1 LKPYQGYKDYY
12 TYVQSTFQKARDNA
26 LNLLKTTTNIK
37 FKPSQCES
45 GYFVALDVSGNEG
58 LIPDRYKK
66 PGNYE
71 SDPNTLVFQRQF
83 SNGRVPLDFQFCR
96 YLAVEKGLVF
106 MPLSSFCLEESP
118 HKVENMVRLA
128 ICKPAEAYLD
138 ENLIKRIKN
147 L

>member
-1 LKPYQGYKDYY
+1 MRA
-12 TYVQSTFQKARDNA
+12 TFQKARDNA
-26 LNLLKTTTNIK
+26 LSLLKTTSNIK

-58 LIPDRYKK
+58 LIPDRYRK

-71 SDPNTLVFQRQF
+71 NDSNTQVFQRQF
-83 SNGRVPLDFQFCR
+83 ANRKVPLDFQFCR

-118 HKVENMVRLA
+118 YKVENMVRLA

-138 ENLIKRIKN
+138 PDLKKRIQN